1 MQWNQKESALLKDL
15 KGQEQLCANK
25 YSRYAESAND
35 PQLKQLFSQLAQQEA
50 EHLNT
55 VTELERGIIPT
66 MQSGGGSQGQRTF
79 TAAYNGDSQEKQMDC
94 FLCSDTLAGEKHV
107 SGLYDTCVF
116 EFGDTRVRDVLNH
129 IQKEEQQHGKMLY
142 DYMTING
149 MYQ

>member
-25 YSRYAESAND
+25 YSRHADAAND
-35 PQLKQLFSQLAQQEA
+35 PQLKQLFSQLAQQKA

-55 VTELERGIIPT
+55 VTELERGIIPQ
-66 MQSGGGSQGQRTF
+66 MQSGGSKTEPTF
-79 TAAYNGDSQEKQMDC
+79 TAAYHGESQEKQLDC

-107 SGLYDTCVF
+107 SQLYDTCVF
-116 EFGDTRVRDVLNH
+116 EFSDARVRNVLNH
-129 IQKEEQQHGKMLY
+129 IQKEEQEHGKWLY
-142 DYMTING
+142 DYMSVNG

>member
-25 YSRYAESAND
+25 YSRHAESAND
-35 PQLKQLFSQLAQQEA
+35 PQLKQLFSQLAQKEA

-55 VTELERGIIPT
+55 ITELERGIIPR
-66 MQSGGGSQGQRTF
+66 MQSGGSQSQPTF
-79 TAAYNGDSQEKQMDC
+79 TAVYSGDSQEKQTDC

-107 SGLYDTCVF
+107 SRLYDTCVF
-116 EFGDTRVRDVLNH
+116 EFSDARVRDVLNH
-129 IQKEEQQHGKMLY
+129 IQKEEQEHGKLLY
-142 DYMTING
+142 DYMSVNN

>member
-1 MQWNQKESALLKDL
+1 MQWNQKESGLLKDL

-25 YSRYAESAND
+25 YSRYADSAKD
-35 PQLKQLFSQLAQQEA
+35 PQLKKLFSQLAQQEA

-55 VTELERGIIPT
+55 VTELERGIIPN
-66 MQSGGGSQGQRTF
+66 MQSGGGQSQPTF
-79 TAAYNGDSQEKQMDC
+79 TATYKGDSHEKQMDC

-129 IQKEEQQHGKMLY
+129 IQKEEQQHGKLLY
-142 DYMTING
+142 DYMTVNG